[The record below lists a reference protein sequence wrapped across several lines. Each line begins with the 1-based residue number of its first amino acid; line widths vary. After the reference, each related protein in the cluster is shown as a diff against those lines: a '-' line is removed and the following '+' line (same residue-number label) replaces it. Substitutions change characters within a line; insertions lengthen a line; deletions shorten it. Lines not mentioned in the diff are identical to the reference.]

1 MTTTT
6 PAIRLLTQTHPPQSS
21 LAILS
26 ATDRP
31 RTTVRTPTT
40 HILFAIKERA
50 RSVSNTQ
57 SRLSR
62 YNIYSTALSEFLVN
76 CEIITLIKDWQQLE
90 QQVSPFILVPARLC
104 RRVRDGRGEGRVRP
118 RDPRRGRQ
126 RLLRGAP
133 HLLLHPALHRHLPH
147 LHLDGGQAG
156 SGEGIIIVVDY
167 CSCSLLIYLD
177 GNLTIIRHCIIAHN
191 LFNIKVNWEVI
202 ATKAITEVCG

>member
-1 MTTTT
+1 MILLKYELLRKICLCNTFSLQKIYCISKSKIGFRSRGQRIRRAPGTDTPSLPAAPSTEPMTTTP

-76 CEIITLIKDWQQLE
+76 CEIITLIKD
-90 QQVSPFILVPARLC
+90 
-104 RRVRDGRGEGRVRP
+104 
-118 RDPRRGRQ
+118 
-126 RLLRGAP
+126 
-133 HLLLHPALHRHLPH
+133 
-147 LHLDGGQAG
+147 
-156 SGEGIIIVVDY
+156 
-167 CSCSLLIYLD
+167 
-177 GNLTIIRHCIIAHN
+177 
-191 LFNIKVNWEVI
+191 
-202 ATKAITEVCG
+202 